1 MRQNMAAGT
10 VQNDLYHGIYK
21 NIKNLLTYGDTKVII
36 YVSPKGR
43 RFLYLSPRT
52 GRPTN
57 DPKTHETR
65 IRMSDKEVGKLEYCC
80 EKTGMSKADV
90 IRRGIELVY
99 KEVSEK

>member
-1 MRQNMAAGT
+1 M
-10 VQNDLYHGIYK
+10 
-21 NIKNLLTYGDTKVII
+21 
-36 YVSPKGR
+36 
-43 RFLYLSPRT
+43 SPRM

-65 IRMSDKEVGKLEYCC
+65 IRMSDKDIEKLEFCC
-80 EKTGMSKADV
+80 KKTGMSKADV